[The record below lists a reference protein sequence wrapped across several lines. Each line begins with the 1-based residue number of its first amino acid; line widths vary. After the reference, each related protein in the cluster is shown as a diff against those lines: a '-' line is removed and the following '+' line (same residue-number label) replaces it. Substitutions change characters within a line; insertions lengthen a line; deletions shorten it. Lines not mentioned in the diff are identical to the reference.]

1 MRLQPSSVTWSRGFV
16 AVLAG
21 AGDCSTRRGMF
32 DEQPRMPGHHL
43 RADQFKDPEDKLTA
57 KSDLPKNL
65 IVDQQG
71 LQ

>member
-1 MRLQPSSVTWSRGFV
+1 
-16 AVLAG
+16 
-21 AGDCSTRRGMF
+21 MF
-32 DEQPRMPGHHL
+32 NEQPRMPGHHL
-43 RADQFKDPEDKLTA
+43 RADQFKDPEDKFTA